1 MEKDK
6 LFERIDCLINNF
18 NNATIPTIYDRTLY
32 ETDELLRALF
42 PKGDE
47 TYKNFIKTA
56 SSSEQYIYK
65 ANIMV
70 GILRGVKSKIDIC
83 ENKKYQVFI
92 SSTYVDLI
100 PYRNAVAEAITYA
113 NHIPAGMENF
123 KASSN
128 NPTEYIKKVIDQSD
142 YYVLLLGQRYGSI
155 QDVERQISF
164 TMMEYEYAIEKEM
177 VVLPF
182 FYNGNEPLPNSDLNT
197 QGALFDK
204 FKAIV
209 AERHV
214 VSYFSTA
221 EELKT
226 KLAQSL
232 NEAIANTPQRGWIR
246 L

>member
-1 MEKDK
+1 MSESKNLDK
-6 LFERIDCLINNF
+6 IDSLIYKFKSVSYTAQYEQNVYEANLLIR
-18 NNATIPTIYDRTLY
+18 ALY
-32 ETDELLRALF
+32 PETDEA
-42 PKGDE
+42 
-47 TYKNFIKTA
+47 YKTFI
-56 SSSEQYIYK
+56 SI
-65 ANIMV
+65 
-70 GILRGVKSKIDIC
+70 VKSSKGVLLKAEAIVGVLKGIRTQIDIC
-83 ENKKYQVFI
+83 QNKKYQVFI

-100 PYRNAVAEAITYA
+100 PYRNAVAEAIIFA

-155 QDVERQISF
+155 QDTKRKLSF
-164 TMMEYEYAIEKEM
+164 TMMEYEYAIEKGM

-182 FYNGNEPLPNSDLNT
+182 FYNGDHSLPSSDLDT
-197 QGALFDK
+197 QGALFDQ
-204 FKAIV
+204 FKSIV

-214 VSYFSTA
+214 VSYFSAA

-226 KLAQSL
+226 KLTQSL
-232 NEAIANTPQRGWIR
+232 NEAIVNTPQRGWIR